1 MTAGMKARSTR
12 PGFTARVFLVLFSA
26 MLTLFVVCN
35 LMFFKVHRR
44 YHETKTV
51 SAGQSLCRLL
61 AEEARDAIAEGRL
74 RKLAAVVRMLMPL
87 EGINRVRVIS
97 PQGKIIFQINREG
110 SAPLAEKADRAA
122 VPIGLAGAR
131 DPVYSGADGY
141 LRFWFPVR
149 SGPDTQEA
157 GRAMAYVS
165 VDLDHSAGDREIR
178 EFIVG
183 GITVALLIIIISGF
197 MTLVIVR
204 SAVSPLKRFLDMAR
218 TSLPDSAA
226 AGEEESVPDHDYNE
240 LISRVETLFNNLGE
254 LNRTLEEEASARNRE
269 LREAHIQMRQA
280 MHELKEI
287 QAQVIQAEKM
297 AALGLLVSGVAHE
310 INNTMNIIS
319 GALPPLAMQMEKLR
333 EQADEAGREKIFA
346 NLETL
351 MGNIREGAAR
361 TSEIVRNLQ
370 DFSRS
375 RPMEY
380 KNADPCRILDTTL
393 FLMRP
398 RMKGRIEIIRE
409 YGSNGA
415 TLPCYPGQLGQVFM
429 NIILNSVQAIE
440 GRGRLLVRTEVK
452 DGRFLIAIA
461 DDGPGIAPEIR
472 ERVFDPFFTTK
483 GTGHGTGLG
492 LSVSYAIIK
501 GHRGEIRINPSPF
514 GQGCEFLIAL
524 PMDRKQKREQE
535 TRAMKLIS

>member
-1 MTAGMKARSTR
+1 MTAGMKMRGTR
-12 PGFTARVFLVLFSA
+12 PGFTARVFLALFSA
-26 MLTLFVVCN
+26 MLTLFAVCN
-35 LMFFKVHRR
+35 LIFFKVHHR
-44 YHETKTV
+44 YHETRTV
-51 SAGQSLCRLL
+51 SAGKSLCRLL
-61 AEEARDAIAEGRL
+61 AEEARGAIAEDRL
-74 RKLAAVVRMLMPL
+74 RKLAAVTGMLMPL
-87 EGINRVRVIS
+87 ERINRVRIIS
-97 PQGKIIFQINREG
+97 PQGKTIFQMYREG
-110 SAPLAEKADRAA
+110 SAPVAEEADRT
-122 VPIGLAGAR
+122 VIPIGLAGAR

-141 LRFWFPVR
+141 LRFWLPVR
-149 SGPDTQEA
+149 SGPDNA
-157 GRAMAYVS
+157 KVMAYVS
-165 VDLDHSAGDREIR
+165 VDLDHSESDREIR

-183 GITVALLIIIISGF
+183 GIAAAILIVIISGG

-204 SAVSPLKRFLDMAR
+204 SAVSPLKRLLGMAR
-218 TSLPDSAA
+218 ASLPDKTA
-226 AGEEESVPDHDYNE
+226 AGENESVPGHDYNG
-240 LISRVETLFNNLGE
+240 LVSRLEMLFSHLGE
-254 LNRTLEEEASARNRE
+254 LNRALKEEASARSKE

-280 MHELKEI
+280 MHELKET

-319 GALPPLAMQMEKLR
+319 GALPPLEMQMEKLR
-333 EQADEAGREKIFA
+333 EQADEAARERIFA

-398 RMKGRIEIIRE
+398 RIKGRIEIIRE

-461 DDGPGIAPEIR
+461 DDGPGIEPEIR

-483 GTGHGTGLG
+483 GTGQGTGMG

-514 GQGCEFLIAL
+514 GQGCEFSISL
-524 PMDRKQKREQE
+524 PLE
-535 TRAMKLIS
+535 